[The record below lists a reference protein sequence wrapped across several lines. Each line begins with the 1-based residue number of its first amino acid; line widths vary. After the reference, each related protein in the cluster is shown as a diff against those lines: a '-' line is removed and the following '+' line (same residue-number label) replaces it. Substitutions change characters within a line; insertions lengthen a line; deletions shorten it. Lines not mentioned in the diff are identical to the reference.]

1 MRLLK
6 KHVTV
11 IKMLAYTGSSKREV
25 ALTNGISEQ
34 TLYNWLRDESFKSAL
49 EDFRERYVKSMREYS
64 ENNIDRDRL
73 YSLLG
78 IGEDE
83 AWLIREIVDE
93 GLARPGLSNEFKVRM
108 DKLLEKSLAI
118 VEKRIDD
125 NTADSTLLNFLL
137 EKLIK

>member
-1 MRLLK
+1 MRLSK

>member
-1 MRLLK
+1 MRLSK

-93 GLARPGLSNEFKVRM
+93 GLARPGLSNEFKVRL
-108 DKLLEKSLAI
+108 DKLLEKSLVI